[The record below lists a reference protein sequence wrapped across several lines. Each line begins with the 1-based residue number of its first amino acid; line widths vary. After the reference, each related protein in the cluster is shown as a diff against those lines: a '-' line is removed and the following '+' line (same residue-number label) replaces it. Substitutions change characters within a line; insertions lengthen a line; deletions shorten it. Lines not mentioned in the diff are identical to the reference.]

1 MFKKISLLSLLGLL
15 FAVIVY
21 AGSTNVWTG
30 SFDPASWGS
39 ALDVSLSD
47 VKAGDKVVF
56 QGTAYDNAQIQISSK
71 DWSTMYTGD
80 YSSFNGSYTINV
92 TSENA
97 SKLSEGVHVKGQNFT
112 LTSVVVERAA
122 SDDASTT
129 TFAELPWKGSFDPNA
144 WNNALALKASG
155 LKEGQQIVFHGEAGS
170 NAQIQFGDGA
180 LKNFYD
186 FDGHNYTDFEDG
198 FAIDITAD
206 NKTFFENGFKVKGQD
221 FTLTSVVVESAASDD
236 ASTTTFAEL
245 PWKGSFDPNAWN
257 NALALKASGLKE
269 GQQIVFHGEAGSNA
283 QIQLGDGALKNFYDF
298 DGENYTDFE
307 DGFAIDITA
316 DNKTF
321 FENGFKVKGQ
331 DFTLTSVTVGEG
343 GGSGDEPGD
352 EPGGNTGGNTG
363 SGTVTTGEGFHTSG
377 TKLLDANGN
386 EFIMRGVNY
395 SWCWQYGN
403 GDGNTADDVIPAAK
417 RIGANVIRIQLADGG
432 NHSWKKPTAAE
443 LSNLIK
449 LCEDNKIIAIFNTHD
464 ETGSDKVS
472 ELERAANFWISYK
485 DLLNAHRAT
494 VLINISNEWYG
505 SWEADPWA
513 AGYEKVIPMIRNAGI
528 KNTLVVD
535 CAGYGQY
542 PASIP
547 KAGAKVLAADKDK
560 NLIFSEHLYDCFPS
574 ASDVDKAIDDA
585 LTVGAPVIVGEF
597 SYNHK
602 GHSVAWQEILDHCQA
617 KGIGYLGWSWTGNG
631 GGTEACDMFGGYDES
646 DMKENG
652 KCIILGRNGIKQTSK
667 ECSVFS
673 GIKGGGGNVSADANY
688 LPWTGSAVA
697 GDGKLFSA
705 AGFAVGDTIQFVGTG
720 SGKITIA
727 KEDGTTIASGDFS
740 GDYRLAV
747 TDANFSALTGTF
759 KLLGNG
765 YTIIAMNK
773 KRYVKGDNQPIVPV
787 ENGYRITIWEGS
799 FPIEWSGNGLKL
811 LGYRFDGAKT
821 GDKLIFTI
829 SDPVY
834 AGKKGP
840 QLQIGNSGYSAMV
853 ESNEGQGCVDI
864 KKGTTTYSFIL
875 NAENADDLIN
885 GEQDGGLRIK
895 GQNCTLTSVVL
906 ETATPQYEY
915 TKTAIFT
922 PKGGSLDM
930 GMWSDDALT
939 KIDKMKF
946 VNAGLEAGDRVV
958 FNLTETE
965 ETEVA
970 QLQIVTL
977 SPSWETL
984 RPEFKNIG
992 VQTPRF
998 WFTVTA
1004 EEAEALRTKSMGI
1017 KGTKCILK
1025 SIEVWHRNG
1034 QVTNTTGIS
1043 TVSADTMGSFD
1054 MAAPYEIYSIT
1065 GQRLNNFENGR
1076 RQVYIVRQNGKT
1088 YKVFR

>member
-15 FAVIVY
+15 FAAIVY
-21 AGSTNVWTG
+21 AGSTSVWTG

-56 QGTAYDNAQIQISSK
+56 RGKAYDNAQIQISSK

-80 YSSFNGSYTINV
+80 YSSFNGSYTIDV

-112 LTSVVVERAA
+112 LTSVVVERTA
-122 SDDASTT
+122 SDDVSTT

-155 LKEGQQIVFHGEAGS
+155 LKEGQQIVFHGEVG
-170 NAQIQFGDGA
+170 NRAQIQLGDGD

-186 FDGHNYTDFEDG
+186 FDGQNYTDFEDG

-206 NKTFFENGFKVKGQD
+206 NKAFFENGFKVKGQD
-221 FTLTSVVVESAASDD
+221 
-236 ASTTTFAEL
+236 
-245 PWKGSFDPNAWN
+245 
-257 NALALKASGLKE
+257 
-269 GQQIVFHGEAGSNA
+269 
-283 QIQLGDGALKNFYDF
+283 Y
-298 DGENYTDFE
+298 
-307 DGFAIDITA
+307 
-316 DNKTF
+316 
-321 FENGFKVKGQ
+321 
-331 DFTLTSVTVGEG
+331 TLTSVTVGEG
-343 GGSGDEPGD
+343 GGSGDEPG
-352 EPGGNTGGNTG
+352 GNTGGNTG
-363 SGTVTTGEGFHTSG
+363 GGTVTTGEGFHTSG

-432 NHSWKKPTAAE
+432 NRSWKKPTAAE

-449 LCEDNKIIAIFNTHD
+449 LCEDNKLIAIFNTHD

-513 AGYEKVIPMIRNAGI
+513 AGYEKVIPMMRNAGI

-574 ASDVDKAIDDA
+574 ASDVDKAIDAA

-602 GHSVAWQEILDHCQA
+602 GQSVAWQEILDHCQA
-617 KGIGYLGWSWTGNG
+617 KGLGYLGWSWTGNG

-646 DMKENG
+646 NMKENG

-688 LPWTGSAVA
+688 LPWTGSAAA

-705 AGFAVGDTIQFVGTG
+705 AGFAVGDTIQFVGSG

-773 KRYVKGDNQPIVPV
+773 KRYAKGGNQPVVPV
-787 ENGYRITIWEGS
+787 ENGYRITVWEGS

-853 ESNEGQGCVDI
+853 EGKEGQGCVDI

-946 VNAGLEAGDRVV
+946 VKAGLEAGDRVV
-958 FNLTETE
+958 FNLNETKETE
-965 ETEVA
+965 AA
-970 QLQIVTL
+970 QLQIATL
-977 SPSWETL
+977 SPSWEAL

-1004 EEAEALRTKSMGI
+1004 EEAEVLRTKSMGI

-1043 TVSADTMGSFD
+1043 TVSVGTMGSFD

>member
-21 AGSTNVWTG
+21 AGSTSVWTG
-30 SFDPASWGS
+30 SFDPASWGT

-56 QGTAYDNAQIQISSK
+56 HGDAYGGAQIQISSS
-71 DWSTMYTGD
+71 DWKTKFTGD
-80 YSSFNGSYTINV
+80 YASFTGTYTIDV
-92 TSENA
+92 TAGNA
-97 SKLSEGVHVKGQNFT
+97 STLSKGVHVKGQNFK
-112 LTSVVVERAA
+112 LTSVEIQEGTSGGSQA
-122 SDDASTT
+122 SADYAS
-129 TFAELPWKGSFDPNA
+129 LPWSGTFDPSS

-155 LKEGQQIVFHGEAGS
+155 LKEGQQIVFHGEAGDR
-170 NAQIQFGDGA
+170 AQIQLGDGD

-186 FDGHNYTDFEDG
+186 FDGQNYTDFEDG

-206 NKTFFENGFKVKGQD
+206 NKAFFENGFKVKGQD
-221 FTLTSVVVESAASDD
+221 
-236 ASTTTFAEL
+236 
-245 PWKGSFDPNAWN
+245 
-257 NALALKASGLKE
+257 
-269 GQQIVFHGEAGSNA
+269 
-283 QIQLGDGALKNFYDF
+283 Y
-298 DGENYTDFE
+298 
-307 DGFAIDITA
+307 
-316 DNKTF
+316 
-321 FENGFKVKGQ
+321 
-331 DFTLTSVTVGEG
+331 TLTSVTVGEG
-343 GGSGDEPGD
+343 GGSGDEPG
-352 EPGGNTGGNTG
+352 GNTGGNTG
-363 SGTVTTGEGFHTSG
+363 GGTVTTGEGFHTSG

-432 NHSWKKPTAAE
+432 NRSWKKPTAAE

-449 LCEDNKIIAIFNTHD
+449 LCEDNKLIAIFNTHD

-513 AGYEKVIPMIRNAGI
+513 AGYEKVIPMMRNAGI

-602 GHSVAWQEILDHCQA
+602 GQSVAWQEILDHCQA
-617 KGIGYLGWSWTGNG
+617 KGLGYLGWSWTGNG

-646 DMKENG
+646 NMKENG

-688 LPWTGSAVA
+688 LPWTGSAAA

-705 AGFAVGDTIQFVGTG
+705 AGFAVGDTIQFVGSG

-773 KRYVKGDNQPIVPV
+773 KRYVKGGNQPVVTV
-787 ENGYRITIWEGS
+787 ENGYRITLWEGS

-853 ESNEGQGCVDI
+853 EGKEGQGCVDI
-864 KKGTTTYSFIL
+864 KKGATTYSFIL

-946 VNAGLEAGDRVV
+946 VKAGLEAGDRVV
-958 FNLTETE
+958 FNLTETK
-965 ETEVA
+965 ETEAA
-970 QLQIVTL
+970 QLQIATL
-977 SPSWETL
+977 SPSWEAL
-984 RPEFKNIG
+984 RPKFKNIG

-1043 TVSADTMGSFD
+1043 TVSAGTMGSFD
-1054 MAAPYEIYSIT
+1054 MATPYEIYSIT